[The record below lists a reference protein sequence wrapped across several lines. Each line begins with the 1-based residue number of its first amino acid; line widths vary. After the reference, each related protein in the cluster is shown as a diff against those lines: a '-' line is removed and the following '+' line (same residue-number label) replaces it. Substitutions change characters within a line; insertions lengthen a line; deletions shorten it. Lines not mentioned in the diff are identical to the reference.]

1 MFEATRVCDIF
12 WEIWSLS
19 LGKNFYLTLK
29 YRQKW
34 CLKYSCHLWNKGS
47 LKEWRCLSAKSSRP
61 RLICSL
67 CSHKKGRPRLL
78 YCLTTNEAFSSECAH
93 CKVLCA
99 ATCSFCCCRS
109 TCVSPP
115 QAQGVSPRNNDR
127 AMKIEIQL
135 GDILLNSFGIIESI
149 CIRFVWNDSVYSMI
163 TLGAVLLL
171 TMAAY
176 AEVMS

>member
-1 MFEATRVCDIF
+1 M
-12 WEIWSLS
+12 
-19 LGKNFYLTLK
+19 
-29 YRQKW
+29 
-34 CLKYSCHLWNKGS
+34 
-47 LKEWRCLSAKSSRP
+47 
-61 RLICSL
+61 
-67 CSHKKGRPRLL
+67 
-78 YCLTTNEAFSSECAH
+78 
-93 CKVLCA
+93 
-99 ATCSFCCCRS
+99 
-109 TCVSPP
+109 SPP